1 MKKIPGRAA
10 ALATAILALAAVVP
24 APAQVPDDVQAVAKA
39 SNAFAGRLYGE
50 LAKEEGNLFF
60 SPYSISSALAM
71 TYAGARGRTAG
82 QMAAV
87 LGFSLPP
94 DKLDPALATLMAGFN
109 AKGKPYELYVANAL
123 WGQVRYPFAPDFLG
137 TIDKYFGGGFREVD
151 YTGDA
156 SREKARQE
164 INAWTEDH
172 TAKKIKDL
180 IKPNI
185 LTPLSR
191 LVLTNAIYFKGNW
204 ARQFKAENTRPMP
217 FTVSEARQVEV
228 PMMRQK
234 AEFGYLEDAGLQAL
248 EMRYAGDELAMV
260 VLLPESPAGLGAVEA
275 ALPHKL
281 DGWLAGLS
289 REKVEVFLP
298 RFKLEQDFILNEP
311 LAALGMEDAF
321 SEAAADFS
329 GMRSDGVRDLHI
341 AKVIHKAFVD
351 VNEEGTEAAAA
362 TAVVIATKSVMLN
375 PVFKADHP
383 FLFLIRDLRT
393 GTILFLGRMAEPK

>member
-1 MKKIPGRAA
+1 MMKKIPGRVA
-10 ALATAILALAAVVP
+10 ALAAAVLVLAAAVP
-24 APAQVPDDVQAVAKA
+24 ARAQAPDDVQAVAKA

-71 TYAGARGRTAG
+71 TYEGARGRTAG

-94 DKLDPALATLMAGFN
+94 DRLDPALAKLMAGLN
-109 AKGKPYELYVANAL
+109 AKNKPYELYVANAL
-123 WGQVRYPFAPDFLG
+123 WGQARYPFAPAFLG
-137 TIDKYFGGGFREVD
+137 ALDKYFGGGFREVD
-151 YTGDA
+151 YTGEG

-172 TAKKIKDL
+172 TAKKIRDL

-185 LTPLSR
+185 LTPLTR
-191 LVLTNAIYFKGNW
+191 LVLTNAVYFKGNW
-204 ARQFKAENTRPMP
+204 ARQFRAADTRPMP
-217 FTVSEARQVEV
+217 FTVSATRTVDV

-234 AEFGYLEDAGLQAL
+234 AEFGYLEDDGVKAL
-248 EMRYAGDELAMV
+248 EMRYAGDDLSMV
-260 VLLPESPAGLGAVEA
+260 VLLPDSPAGLGELEA
-275 ALPHKL
+275 ALPRKL
-281 DGWLAGLS
+281 DDWLAGLS
-289 REKVEVFLP
+289 KEKVEVFLP
-298 RFKLEQDFILNEP
+298 RFKLERDFVLNEP

-321 SEAAADFS
+321 SEAADFS
-329 GMRSDGVRDLHI
+329 GMRSDCAKDLYI
-341 AKVIHKAFVD
+341 TKVVHKAFVD

-362 TAVVIATKSVMLN
+362 TAVVVGTKSIMMN

-383 FLFLIRDLRT
+383 FIFLVRDVRT
-393 GTILFLGRMAEPK
+393 GTVLFMGRMAEPK